1 MATSANAGGV
11 VREVIRTGTASLHA
25 GGVVREIIRAST
37 PQARISGVVREVLV
51 EDVPQARVSG
61 VRREVLLVD
70 QPDKWVLGPRWPR
83 RMAVI
88 EEPEND
94 PDFEALALIRYRRR
108 VSVAPKKRVLRPF
121 VSINI

>member
-1 MATSANAGGV
+1 MATNADVGGV
-11 VREVIRTGTASLHA
+11 VREVLVEDTTDKVIVG
-25 GGVVREIIRAST
+25 
-37 PQARISGVVREVLV
+37 GVVREVLV

-61 VRREVLLVD
+61 VRREVLVED

-94 PDFEALALIRYRRR
+94 PDFEALALMRHRR
-108 VSVAPKKRVLRPF
+108 SVAIGPAQKHLRPYLQ
-121 VSINI
+121 INS

>member
-1 MATSANAGGV
+1 MATSARAGGLVREVIRISNASLIAGGV
-11 VREVIRTGTASLHA
+11 VREV
-25 GGVVREIIRAST
+25 IRAST

-61 VRREVLLVD
+61 VRREVLVED

-108 VSVAPKKRVLRPF
+108 VSVGPKKKVLRPF